1 MEPKAVVY
9 YNEIIAGYLS
19 KTESGF
25 HFIYEDAYF
34 FDATKP
40 AISLSF
46 PKTQRDYF
54 SENLFSFFYGLLSEG
69 DLKTLQCRQLGIDE
83 NDHFTRL
90 IKTGYNTIGA
100 VCVKEVRNEKMP

>member
-1 MEPKAVVY
+1 MENKAEVY
-9 YNEIIAGYLS
+9 FNDTIAGYLI

-25 HFIYEDAYF
+25 HFFYDDAYY

-40 AISLSF
+40 AISLTL
-46 PKTQRDYF
+46 PKTQKDYF
-54 SENLFSFFYGLLSEG
+54 AENLFPFFYGLLSEG

-90 IKTGYNTIGA
+90 IKTGHNTIGA
-100 VCVKEVRNEKMP
+100 ISVKEVSNE